1 MKQRNEQLKKAQA
14 KAQPR
19 PLPGKGSRAWR
30 CAFAW
35 QHFAL
40 TAVAVAFIV
49 AGFLLMLPEADV
61 RNTVG
66 GRFAPAP
73 GPGAFEARRIKLAP
87 IPCFIG
93 FAMMPIVI
101 MYVPRSRRRIDEMGE
116 N

>member
-1 MKQRNEQLKKAQA
+1 MKQRNEKLKKARA
-14 KAQPR
+14 KAHTK
-19 PLPGKGSRAWR
+19 PLHGEGSREWR

-49 AGFLLMLPEADV
+49 AGFLLMLPETDV

-73 GPGAFEARRIKLAP
+73 GPGAFDAQRIKLAP

-93 FAMMPIVI
+93 FAMMPLVI
-101 MYVPRSRRRIDEMGE
+101 MYIPRDRGRNDEMGE